1 MLLGLALQEPGTK
14 RQGKGRCG
22 SGGACGRRVDF
33 RERPQRQTAAEQG
46 IERLHLARQ
55 TIAIRQT
62 PSAAPHKD
70 AVGRL
75 PVS

>member
-1 MLLGLALQEPGTK
+1 MLLGLALQEPGTE
-14 RQGKGRCG
+14 RQNKGRCG

-33 RERPQRQTAAEQG
+33 RERTQRQTAAEQG
-46 IERLHLARQ
+46 IERLHMARKK
-55 TIAIRQT
+55 IAIRQT
-62 PSAAPHKD
+62 PSAAPHED